1 MKSHFLRAASI
12 VMCLAL
18 ITTAFTAC
26 KKGSKGGEEGVT
38 IAGDAWSQGVPASRV
53 DLTEEEIIALVKE
66 ALGDKTPAGFNGDL
80 ATLSSDEIALV
91 RAKAEEHGYY
101 FMKNE
106 DGTFTIQK
114 SVSLV
119 NVSDGSV
126 VALVEDALG
135 EDAAKDFNGDLSS
148 LDKDELEK
156 VREYAEDKD
165 VYIVTDEN
173 GKPEAKVDASK
184 SSDSSNKKYR
194 DAEVTTTVID
204 MLNGTTAKDSQKDDG
219 KKDKDKDK
227 GGSGGGNGGSGGS
240 GGESGGFTTES
251 TTSSID
257 GRQIVTS
264 ITADWL
270 EGFENSS
277 SALTAVKATGDG
289 GMVAA
294 GSSIDGTNTT
304 ASVVKFNSNG
314 KKQWDDSVKGDENA
328 AFQDVAVLS
337 DGSVVAVGYTFDTDL
352 SKIKADYMN
361 PQTSGEKGMGDFLI
375 VKYSPK
381 GKLEWSKVYGGTQS
395 DLIYCV
401 AACPGG
407 GFVVGGI
414 SKSTDGDFAGIPK
427 ISMNAQSSAVAIKF
441 ADNNASSISWIK
453 QMTSSKYACVEGV
466 AVADNGDVFT
476 STDVKSADFDFASI
490 PSSDIGGEKT
500 LVVKYNSSGDYQWQQ
515 TICSSAR
522 AYMPSIVADNEGG
535 CVLAGYYSA
544 AAPTNENNLGC
555 LGTFSQVYNGGNAGS
570 ADGAVVAIGSS
581 GAVRWLTVLI
591 GFYADFVTDIVPVS
605 TGYVVVGYSNST
617 NRDFSTMPG
626 AGDYDVF
633 VCAMSHYGSNQKML
647 AFGGSDADKILGAC
661 ALGDDTVG
669 FCGSTSSGDQGF
681 VSLSPSGSST
691 SAASFVSKATLA
703 Y

>member
-1 MKSHFLRAASI
+1 MNSHFLRAASI

-18 ITTAFTAC
+18 ILTAFTAC
-26 KKGSKGGEEGVT
+26 KKGSKSEEGVT
-38 IAGDAWSQGVPASRV
+38 VSGDAWSQGVPASRV
-53 DLTEEEIIALVKE
+53 DLTDEEIIDLVKE
-66 ALGDKTPAGFNGDL
+66 ALGDKMPADFNGDL
-80 ATLSSDEIALV
+80 TTLSSDDIALV
-91 RAKAEEHGYY
+91 RAKAEALGYY
-101 FMKNE
+101 FTKNA
-106 DGTFTIQK
+106 DGTFTVQK

-135 EDAAKDFNGDLSS
+135 EDAAKDFDGDLAS
-148 LDKDELEK
+148 LDEKELEK
-156 VREYAEDKD
+156 VKEYAEDKD

-184 SSDSSNKKYR
+184 SSDSANKKYR
-194 DAEVTTTVID
+194 DTPTTTTTVID
-204 MLNGTTAKDSQKDDG
+204 VVNGTTAKT
-219 KKDKDKDK
+219 DKNNNKDK
-227 GGSGGGNGGSGGS
+227 GGSGNSGSGSGGNS
-240 GGESGGFTTES
+240 GGSGESGGFTTES

-257 GRQIVTS
+257 GRQIVTA

-270 EGFENSS
+270 EGFENSTS
-277 SALTAVKATGDG
+277 SLSAVKATGDG

-294 GSSIDGTNTT
+294 GSSTSGTSTT
-304 ASVVKFNSNG
+304 ASIAKFNSNG
-314 KKQWDDSVKGDENA
+314 KKQWDDSIKGSENVG
-328 AFQDVAVLS
+328 FQDVAVLS
-337 DGSVVAVGYTFDTDL
+337 DGSVIAVGYTFDTDI
-352 SKIKADYMN
+352 SEIKADYMN
-361 PQTSGEKGMGDFLI
+361 PQTSSEKGMGDFLI
-375 VKYSPK
+375 VKYSSK
-381 GKLEWSKVYGGTQS
+381 GKQEWSRVFGGTQG

-407 GFVVGGI
+407 GFVIGGI
-414 SKSTDGDFAGIPK
+414 AKSTDGDFSGIPK
-427 ISMNAQSSAVAIKF
+427 ISSNGQSAAVAIKF
-441 ADNNASSISWIK
+441 ADNDASSISWIK

-476 STDVKSADFDFASI
+476 TTDVKSPDFDFASI
-490 PSSDIGGEKT
+490 PNSDIGGEKT
-500 LVVKYNSSGDYQWQQ
+500 LVVKYNSSGAYQWQQ

-522 AYMPSIVADNEGG
+522 AYMPSVTADNEGG
-535 CVLAGYYSA
+535 CVVAGYYSSA
-544 AAPTNENNLGC
+544 SPTNENNLGC

-570 ADGAVVAIGSS
+570 ADGAVVALGSG
-581 GAVRWLTVLI
+581 GAVKWLSVLT
-591 GFYADFVTDIVPVS
+591 GFYADFVTDIVPVA

-633 VCAMSHYGSNQKML
+633 VCAMSHYGTNQKML
-647 AFGGSDADKILGAC
+647 TFGGSDADKILGAC

-681 VSLSPSGSST
+681 GSMSPSGSST
-691 SAASFVSKATLA
+691 SAASFVSKATLT